1 MNILFGVF
9 STRDDLPEVLKSISK
24 DFNILNHMI
33 MTGVDKTWAMAHGLA
48 HGPPYG
54 LPYGL
59 PIFLI
64 GK

>member
-1 MNILFGVF
+1 M
-9 STRDDLPEVLKSISK
+9 SK
-24 DFNILNHMI
+24 IDRFEAIDQVNGSRG
-33 MTGVDKTWAMAHGLA
+33 GVDKTWAMAHGLA

>member
-33 MTGVDKTWAMAHGLA
+33 MTANKLNVVRKGEA
-48 HGPPYG
+48 
-54 LPYGL
+54 
-59 PIFLI
+59 
-64 GK
+64 